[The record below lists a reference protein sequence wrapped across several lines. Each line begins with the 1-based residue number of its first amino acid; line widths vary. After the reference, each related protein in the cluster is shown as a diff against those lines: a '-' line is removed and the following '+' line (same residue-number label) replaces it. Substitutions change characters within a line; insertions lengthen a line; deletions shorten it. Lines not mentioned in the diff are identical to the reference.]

1 VGAVKDFDPNAAAR
15 PDSGI
20 FCLPHTCDEAKVV
33 LVPVPW
39 DVTTSYRAGTSGGP
53 MAILNASRQ
62 IDLFDVELGKPWMA
76 GIAMAEE
83 SALVKGWNKE
93 GRAIAEPVIEAGGAG
108 DDKALQAAVER
119 VNAMGTQLNA
129 WVKEQVAGWL
139 EKGKL
144 VGLVGGDHSTPF
156 GAIEAVADRHP
167 GLGVLH
173 VDAHA
178 DLRVAYEGFEWSH
191 ASIMYNVVAKLP
203 DVARLVQVGIRDLCE
218 AEYDVI
224 KGSKRRVITHFDA
237 ELATRRLAGESWAGQ
252 CERIV
257 DALPGEVYV
266 SFDID
271 GLDPALCPNTGTPVP
286 GGLSFAEA
294 NYLIG
299 ALVRSGR
306 RIVGFDLN
314 EVAPGPD
321 SEWDANVGMRLLY
334 KMIGWALRSQGV
346 TH

>member
-1 VGAVKDFDPNAAAR
+1 MKDFDPNAAAR

-20 FCLPHTCDEAKVV
+20 FCLPHTPDEAKVV
-33 LVPVPW
+33 LLPVPW
-39 DVTTSYRAGTSGGP
+39 DVTTSYRAGTSSGP
-53 MAILNASRQ
+53 HAILNASRQ

-76 GIAMAEE
+76 GIAMVAE
-83 SALVKGWNKE
+83 SAEVRQWNTE
-93 GRAIAEPVIEAGGAG
+93 GRAIAEPVIANGGAG
-108 DDKALQAAVER
+108 GDKDLEAAVAR
-119 VNAMGTQLNA
+119 VNVMGTQLNEY
-129 WVKEQVAGWL
+129 VRDQVAQWL
-139 EKGKL
+139 ARGKL
-144 VGLVGGDHSTPF
+144 VGVVGGDHSVPF

-178 DLRVAYEGFEWSH
+178 DLRDAYEGFTWSH
-191 ASIMYNVVAKLP
+191 ASIMHNVVSKLP
-203 DVARLVQVGIRDLCE
+203 DVGRLVQVGIRDLCE
-218 AEYDVI
+218 AEYDAI
-224 KGSKRRVITHFDA
+224 RKSNRRVITHFDA

-257 DALPGEVYV
+257 DTLPAEVYV

-271 GLDPALCPNTGTPVP
+271 GLDPAMCPHTGTPVP

-294 NYLIG
+294 TYLIG
-299 ALVRSGR
+299 AVVRSGR

-321 SEWDANVGMRLLY
+321 GDEWDANVGMRLLY
-334 KMIGWALRSQGV
+334 KMIGWALRSHGIS
-346 TH
+346 H

>member
-1 VGAVKDFDPNAAAR
+1 MGAVKDFDPNAAAR

-20 FCLPHTCDEAKVV
+20 FCLPYTCDEAKVV

-53 MAILNASRQ
+53 QAILNASRQ

-76 GIAMAEE
+76 GIAMAAESEE
-83 SALVKGWNKE
+83 VRAWNTE
-93 GRAIAEPVIEAGGAG
+93 GRRIAEPVIAKGGADG
-108 DDKALQAAVER
+108 DKDLEAAVER
-119 VNAMGTQLNA
+119 VNAMGAQLNA
-129 WVKEQVAGWL
+129 YVKGQVSGWL
-139 EKGKL
+139 AKGKL
-144 VGLVGGDHSTPF
+144 VGVVGGDHSVPF
-156 GAIEAVADRHP
+156 GAIEAVADQHP

-173 VDAHA
+173 IDAHA
-178 DLRVAYEGFEWSH
+178 DLRVAYEGFTWSH
-191 ASIMYNVVAKLP
+191 ASIMYNVVSKIP
-203 DVARLVQVGIRDLCE
+203 DIARLVQVGIRDLCE
-218 AEYDVI
+218 AEYDLI
-224 KGSKRRVITHFDA
+224 RGSKRRVITHYDA

-252 CERIV
+252 CERII
-257 DALPGEVYV
+257 DTLPGEVYV

-299 ALVRSGR
+299 AVQRSGR

-334 KMIGWALRSQGV
+334 KMIGWALRSQNI

>member
-1 VGAVKDFDPNAAAR
+1 
-15 PDSGI
+15 
-20 FCLPHTCDEAKVV
+20 
-33 LVPVPW
+33 
-39 DVTTSYRAGTSGGP
+39 

-76 GIAMAEE
+76 GIAMAAE
-83 SALVKGWNKE
+83 SPKVQGWNKE
-93 GRAIAEPVIEAGGAG
+93 GRAIAEPVIAAGGAG
-108 DDKALQAAVER
+108 DDAALQAAVER
-119 VNAMGTQLNA
+119 VNAMGTELNA
-129 WVKEQVAGWL
+129 WVKEQVSGWL
-139 EKGKL
+139 DKGKL

-167 GLGVLH
+167 GVGVLH
-173 VDAHA
+173 IDAHA

-191 ASIMYNVVAKLP
+191 ASIMYNVISKIA
-203 DVARLVQVGIRDLCE
+203 DVSRLVQVGIRDLCE

-252 CERIV
+252 CERII
-257 DALPGEVYV
+257 DPLPKEVYV

-299 ALVRSGR
+299 AVQRSGR

-334 KMIGWALRSQGV
+334 KMIGWALRSQGIA
-346 TH
+346 H